1 MNLDNIRAFEDFDVE
16 SKIKSLLSDSRF
28 FNLLSSY
35 FFPKTSKILPN
46 LASEIIR
53 RRFKK
58 EFGLSSTIEEFQ
70 SALEPYVSSMVKKTT
85 DGFSFSGIENLT
97 DEPTL
102 FVSNHRDIALDAAFL
117 NLVLFKVS
125 LDK

>member
-1 MNLDNIRAFEDFDVE
+1 MNFDNIRAFEDFDVE

-58 EFGLSSTIEEFQ
+58 EL
-70 SALEPYVSSMVKKTT
+70 LEITFFEKNINTYKRSIREKEK
-85 DGFSFSGIENLT
+85 SF
-97 DEPTL
+97 
-102 FVSNHRDIALDAAFL
+102 
-117 NLVLFKVS
+117 
-125 LDK
+125 